1 MKERAQNFVKV
12 EYENVEKKL
21 KSSGV
26 DSKLYEFGHLSKF
39 DILTLVENNIK
50 TLDDLA
56 DLDSQELFT
65 LLGKKV
71 FNNENEAGELI
82 MEARK
87 HWFEEDKIT

>member
-1 MKERAQNFVKV
+1 MLSLKMKMQK
-12 EYENVEKKL
+12 KKL

-26 DSKLYEFGHLSKF
+26 DSKLYDFSHLSKI
-39 DILTLVENNIK
+39 DILTLVENDIK

-56 DLDSQELFT
+56 DLDSEELFT

-71 FNNENEAGELI
+71 FNNENEAGEVI

-87 HWFEEDKIT
+87 HWFEDEKLK